1 MDQLFLFSVS
11 LDTFVQSIAKQGGM
25 SFSNGYDV
33 KFNLPGKAENTTGL
47 GLTEYLKKTCG
58 IIGIGGRDD
67 ASNMGG
73 LVQMLCDEAQLPNVQ
88 AAVGQ
93 LSGRVMGESQI
104 SYPYARFYSDL
115 SLTWMCDANMI
126 PLKFLTGWHNYI
138 FDGNGN
144 DAPKNLGKTNLTS
157 IKGEKP
163 NKLNRPIR
171 LKYPVQYMCPT
182 MRITKT
188 EKGRSAPNSRAPI
201 SYILENAYPYSID
214 SIPLSYGTSQITKV
228 TANFYYQKHTVVLN
242 DGTDENKNPSV

>member
-11 LDTFVQSIAKQGGM
+11 LDTFIQSIAKQGGM

-33 KFNLPGKAENTTGL
+33 EFNLPNTDKKKGSGL
-47 GLTEYLKKTCG
+47 GLTDYLKEKCG
-58 IIGIGGRDD
+58 IIGIGGSTN
-67 ASNMGG
+67 ATNMGG

-138 FDGNGN
+138 FDGNEN
-144 DAPKNLGKTNLTS
+144 DAPINKEKSNLQAVKNTQ
-157 IKGEKP
+157 P
-163 NKLNRPIR
+163 NPITRAIR
-171 LKYPVQYMCPT
+171 LKYPEQYMCQKVK
-182 MRITKT
+182 ITKT
-188 EKGRSAPNSRAPI
+188 EKGRSAPNSRVPI
-201 SYILENAYPYSID
+201 SYILENVYPYSID
-214 SIPLSYGTSQITKV
+214 SVPLSYGTSQITKV

-242 DGTDENKNPSV
+242 DGTDQH